1 MVDRVLIERI
11 LSDIRANVRDL
22 RNSEDNTWA
31 VYQTDKRARRFIER
45 TLHILI
51 EACIDLAQHVIADE
65 ELREPGSYR
74 DSFAVLA
81 EKGILRA
88 EDLPLFENMASFR
101 NLIVRYYERI
111 DDAVVFGIFKQRLG
125 DFDLFVERVV
135 EYLKEFEQGVIHG

>member
-11 LSDIRANVRDL
+11 LSDIRANARDL
-22 RNSEDNTWA
+22 RNAEDITWD

-101 NLIVRYYERI
+101 NLIVHYYERI

-135 EYLKEFEQGVIHG
+135 EYLKSLNKE